1 MIKCQSPENITS
13 TKQEFV
19 VRKYGVPRY
28 FWYTTFLVLLSTLTI
43 LNNFDFHCA
52 VLSKTVIGS
61 AVFSLWHFT
70 FTTTHINI
78 ASILHRTCRVNKEEK
93 NCGARATVIPFH
105 FHIKSGVLCKQPCSL
120 KPVLSLLTVC
130 FVTNYTLSTYT
141 NEHLSI
147 SDLYQS
153 P

>member
-61 AVFSLWHFT
+61 AVFSL
-70 FTTTHINI
+70 
-78 ASILHRTCRVNKEEK
+78 
-93 NCGARATVIPFH
+93 
-105 FHIKSGVLCKQPCSL
+105 
-120 KPVLSLLTVC
+120 
-130 FVTNYTLSTYT
+130 
-141 NEHLSI
+141 
-147 SDLYQS
+147 
-153 P
+153 